1 VNLHHEF
8 LDGTEVAV
16 SGVSLFNEQ
25 DQWSGEI
32 GLGSSWNWGDD
43 KYSLYG
49 KASVSTDLE
58 NFADSYS
65 FNGTIGIRARF

>member
-1 VNLHHEF
+1 
-8 LDGTEVAV
+8 
-16 SGVSLFNEQ
+16 
-25 DQWSGEI
+25 

-43 KYSLYG
+43 KYSLYSE
-49 KASVSTDLE
+49 ASVSTDIE